1 MVSRVPRTGRPYG
14 CPAKTIPYSC
24 RTIAERGLS
33 CSMRAS
39 SKITSRSRAISSGA
53 NVERNAMS
61 ESSWMPV
68 AVASVGRT
76 K

>member
-1 MVSRVPRTGRPYG
+1 M
-14 CPAKTIPYSC
+14 AD
-24 RTIAERGLS
+24 RGLS

-61 ESSWMPV
+61 DRSWMPV
-68 AVASVGRT
+68 AVASAGRIR
-76 K
+76 